1 MNKLKIQCTC
11 GKEFEPTKKMMI
23 EHKYDNDLIE
33 LYYLCP
39 HCKTKH
45 HVCWMNTEVK
55 KLQKLID
62 KARAQGNVKLCR
74 TLCEKKKSI
83 MYILNQRL

>member
-23 EHKYDNDLIE
+23 EHKYENGLIE

-45 HVCWMNTEVK
+45 HVCWMSAEVK
-55 KLQKLID
+55 KIQKLID
-62 KARAQGNVKLCR
+62 KARAHGNAE
-74 TLCEKKKSI
+74 LCEMLCERKKSI
-83 MYILNQRL
+83 MQILNQHS

>member
-23 EHKYDNDLIE
+23 EHKYENSLIE
-33 LYYLCP
+33 LYYSCP

-45 HVCWMNTEVK
+45 HVGWMNTEIK
-55 KLQKLID
+55 KIQKLID
-62 KARAQGNVKLCR
+62 RARAQGNAE
-74 TLCEKKKSI
+74 LCEMLCERKKNI
-83 MYILNQRL
+83 MQVLNQHS